1 MSDLFN
7 SIDQEI
13 SEALHEDQEYLKLSP
28 KERVEMLERLN
39 CLLEHTLYKIG
50 E

>member
-1 MSDLFN
+1 MCVIEDVN
-7 SIDQEI
+7 KDI

-50 E
+50 D